1 MAADALAAAASWN
14 RHRESTLAEMP
25 AGRALVICIVVSIFI
40 IASGIFFPSFKQF
53 RKKSPKIKIIF

>member
-40 IASGIFFPSFKQF
+40 IASGVFFLALNSLGK
-53 RKKSPKIKIIF
+53 RVLRLK